1 MILFYLNNQN
11 QNHARII
18 RNLFRSYQGKKE
30 IQTTLKFAQSTAL
43 NQKANLIVFAG
54 IIRGDGLIYKYCIEN
69 KKNYLYVDH
78 AYLNRGYNT
87 KSDDNEWMRI
97 TYNAFNWSTS
107 RIETG
112 DRWNTFFA
120 NKHILYPWNSNNGK
134 NILVLPPSEATKLL
148 FPQSVEWTE
157 KAIEEIAKRTTALIK
172 IREKPNQPVV
182 DIHTNQVIDKKIYTH
197 ENTIEEELANAKLI
211 VTFNSSVT
219 VTGTIL
225 GIPCYCSPYAASYP
239 MSIDLDQLDMLVEPK
254 RQEWLNQLVYH
265 QYNTTE
271 MKNGKVW
278 TLVNKYK
285 R

>member
-1 MILFYLNNQN
+1 MIIFYLNNTN
-11 QNHARII
+11 QKQSRII
-18 RNLFRSYQGKKE
+18 RNLYRSCNNTKQLA
-30 IQTTLKFAQSTAL
+30 ITSKFDPNHKSFE
-43 NQKANLIVFAG
+43 KANLIVFAG

-78 AYLNRGYNT
+78 AYLNRGYNP

-97 TYNAFNWSTS
+97 TYNAFNWSTN
-107 RIETG
+107 RIEIG

-120 NKHILYPWNSNNGK
+120 NKHVLYPWNSNNGK

-157 KAIEEIAKRTTALIK
+157 KAIEEISKRTTAPIK
-172 IREKPNQPVV
+172 IREKPNQPIV
-182 DIHTNQVIDKKIYTH
+182 DIHTNQVIDKKIYIH
-197 ENTIEEELANAKLI
+197 ENTIEKDMAEAKLI

-219 VTGTIL
+219 VMGTIL

-239 MSIDLDQLDMLVEPK
+239 MSIDLDQLNMLVEPN

-278 TLVNKYK
+278 TLLNKYM